1 MLSRS
6 ATWPRW
12 GVRNEATQHV
22 LVTCGLLY
30 LKRFTVGSFFICGVH
45 WLLEKVAFVSLGRG
59 IERLPTDR
67 IGFIVDSFLG
77 QGTPEIRPGGIIVTH
92 ATNAAG
98 FCNPKCGGMES
109 VRVGSCV
116 DLAPSI
122 FEAFDNKVKQRAW
135 PNIAT
140 RLHRL

>member
-1 MLSRS
+1 METMLSRS

-30 LKRFTVGSFFICGVH
+30 LDLNRFTVGSFFICGVH
-45 WLLEKVAFVSLGRG
+45 WLQEKVAFVSLGRG

-77 QGTPEIRPGGIIVTH
+77 RGAPGIRWAEVETLKPILGENAGGY
-92 ATNAAG
+92 
-98 FCNPKCGGMES
+98 C
-109 VRVGSCV
+109 R
-116 DLAPSI
+116 
-122 FEAFDNKVKQRAW
+122 
-135 PNIAT
+135 
-140 RLHRL
+140 